1 MFNMDKKGYAHEAL
15 FMLFQRYVVP
25 PKMIVDRLKE
35 KTLVYFKRKVAE
47 DSCHLRQTE
56 PESPWQM
63 AA

>member
-1 MFNMDKKGYAHEAL
+1 MDKKGYAHEAL
-15 FMLFQRYVVP
+15 SMLFQQYVVP

-56 PESPWQM
+56 P
-63 AA
+63 